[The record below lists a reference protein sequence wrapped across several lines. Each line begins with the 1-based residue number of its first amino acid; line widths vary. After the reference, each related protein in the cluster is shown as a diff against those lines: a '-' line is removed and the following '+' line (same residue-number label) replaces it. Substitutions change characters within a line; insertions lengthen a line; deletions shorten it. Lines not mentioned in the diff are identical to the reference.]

1 MGKKKK
7 KKKTPKVEKGTMLL
21 FAEPL
26 PEETLR
32 KMRKHFEKLPCRF
45 DVVILGP
52 CEIIPAEETYLG
64 PCQWC
69 GEEIYTKDV
78 CPECGKMV
86 DIS

>member
-1 MGKKKK
+1 MVKKK

-21 FAEPL
+21 FSEL
-26 PEETLR
+26 LSEETLR
-32 KMRKHFEKLPCRF
+32 KMREHFANLPCKF
-45 DVVILGP
+45 TIAIMGP

-69 GEEIYTKDV
+69 GEEIYTKDI

>member
-7 KKKTPKVEKGTMLL
+7 LPRIEKGTILL
-21 FAEPL
+21 LSESFS
-26 PEETLR
+26 EENLR
-32 KMRKHFEKLPCRF
+32 KMREYFANRLRQF
-45 DVVILGP
+45 DFVAVLNAHKT
-52 CEIIPAEETYLG
+52 IPAEETYLG

-69 GEEIYTKDV
+69 GEEIYTRDV